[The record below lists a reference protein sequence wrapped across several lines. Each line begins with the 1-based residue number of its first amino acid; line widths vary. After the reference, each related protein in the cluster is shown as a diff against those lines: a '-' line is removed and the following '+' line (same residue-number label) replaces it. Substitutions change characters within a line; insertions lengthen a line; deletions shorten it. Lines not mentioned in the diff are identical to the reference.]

1 MFAMLYPF
9 LLSTPVP
16 VIIGREGGGILN
28 QWEYFN
34 QRANELERYNYKT
47 PGVNVADPD
56 GSVRKRRREIDEA
69 QLKSADDVRKMLE
82 IMQKNQEEQAR
93 ETKKA
98 QSFSRWSLVVG
109 VLTLAATIIFGILQ
123 VTH

>member
-1 MFAMLYPF
+1 MNSLE
-9 LLSTPVP
+9 
-16 VIIGREGGGILN
+16 R
-28 QWEYFN
+28 FN
-34 QRANELERYNYKT
+34 QRSDEVEHILSAGRRNVKSLYDPQKPT
-47 PGVNVADPD
+47 PYEIQ
-56 GSVRKRRREIDEA
+56 RKN
-69 QLKSADDVRKMLE
+69 SDDVRKMLE

-109 VLTLAATIIFGILQ
+109 ALTLAATIIFGILQ

>member
-1 MFAMLYPF
+1 MNSL
-9 LLSTPVP
+9 
-16 VIIGREGGGILN
+16 
-28 QWEYFN
+28 EYFN
-34 QRANELERYNYKT
+34 QRSDEVERILSASRGKIPSLYDPQKPT
-47 PGVNVADPD
+47 PYHIQQQN
-56 GSVRKRRREIDEA
+56 
-69 QLKSADDVRKMLE
+69 ADDVRKMLE

>member
-1 MFAMLYPF
+1 MNSL
-9 LLSTPVP
+9 
-16 VIIGREGGGILN
+16 
-28 QWEYFN
+28 EYFN
-34 QRANELERYNYKT
+34 QRSDEVERILSAGRGKIPSLYDPQKPT
-47 PGVNVADPD
+47 PYQIQQQN
-56 GSVRKRRREIDEA
+56 
-69 QLKSADDVRKMLE
+69 ADDVRKMLE

>member
-1 MFAMLYPF
+1 MN
-9 LLSTPVP
+9 SS
-16 VIIGREGGGILN
+16 
-28 QWEYFN
+28 EYFN
-34 QRANELERYNYKT
+34 QRSNEVERILSAGRGKIPSLYDPQKPT
-47 PGVNVADPD
+47 PYQIQQQN
-56 GSVRKRRREIDEA
+56 
-69 QLKSADDVRKMLE
+69 ADDVRKMLE

>member
-1 MFAMLYPF
+1 MNSL
-9 LLSTPVP
+9 
-16 VIIGREGGGILN
+16 EH
-28 QWEYFN
+28 FN
-34 QRANELERYNYKT
+34 QR
-47 PGVNVADPD
+47 
-56 GSVRKRRREIDEA
+56 SDEA
-69 QLKSADDVRKMLE
+69 DRILSAGRGKIPSLYDPQKPTPYQIQQQNADDVRKMLE

-109 VLTLAATIIFGILQ
+109 ALTLAATIIFGILQ

>member
-1 MFAMLYPF
+1 MNSL
-9 LLSTPVP
+9 
-16 VIIGREGGGILN
+16 EH
-28 QWEYFN
+28 FN
-34 QRANELERYNYKT
+34 QRSDEVDRILSAGMGKIPSLYDPQKPT
-47 PGVNVADPD
+47 PYQIQQQN
-56 GSVRKRRREIDEA
+56 
-69 QLKSADDVRKMLE
+69 ADDVRKMLE

>member
-1 MFAMLYPF
+1 MLYPF

-16 VIIGREGGGILN
+16 VIIGKEGGGILN

-56 GSVRKRRREIDEA
+56 GSVWKKRREIDNA
-69 QLKSADDVRKMLE
+69 QLQTAAKLE
-82 IMQKNQEEQAR
+82 KLQEQFEQSQIEQAKENR
-93 ETKKA
+93 VD
-98 QSFSRWSLVVG
+98 RWFAIASLVVA
-109 VLTLAATIIFGILQ
+109 VVSLAVAILK
-123 VTH
+123 